1 MKDFERPLTAMKDYQ
16 RPWKTANDWQ
26 WFPKTQKLEWP
37 RKTVNNI
44 QRQVTT
50 IWKPGLTIE
59 EMECKFGCHER
70 GKSSTRLFAKAHRT
84 EAETKSDI
92 QVENL
97 INFAELKANFMGKL
111 YYY

>member
-1 MKDFERPLTAMKDYQ
+1 MIAEDPETRMTA
-16 RPWKTANDWQ
+16 
-26 WFPKTQKLEWP
+26 
-37 RKTVNNI
+37 KTVNNI
-44 QRQVTT
+44 QRPVTT

-70 GKSSTRLFAKAHRT
+70 GNLHANEHRT

-97 INFAELKANFMGKL
+97 INVAEFKANFM
-111 YYY
+111 

>member
-1 MKDFERPLTAMKDYQ
+1 MKDSERPLTAIKDHQ
-16 RPWKTANDWQ
+16 QPWKTANDWQ

-37 RKTVNNI
+37 QKIVNNI
-44 QRQVTT
+44 QPPVTT

-59 EMECKFGCHER
+59 EKECKFGCHER
-70 GKSSTRLFAKAHRT
+70 GNLQANEHLT

-97 INFAELKANFMGKL
+97 TNVAEFKANFMGKL

>member
-1 MKDFERPLTAMKDYQ
+1 MKDFERLLTAIKDHQ
-16 RPWKTANDWQ
+16 RPWKTAIDWQ

-37 RKTVNNI
+37 RKIVYNI
-44 QRQVTT
+44 QRPVTT

-59 EMECKFGCHER
+59 EKECKFDFVMKGENLHANE
-70 GKSSTRLFAKAHRT
+70 HQT

-97 INFAELKANFMGKL
+97 INVAEFKANFMGKL